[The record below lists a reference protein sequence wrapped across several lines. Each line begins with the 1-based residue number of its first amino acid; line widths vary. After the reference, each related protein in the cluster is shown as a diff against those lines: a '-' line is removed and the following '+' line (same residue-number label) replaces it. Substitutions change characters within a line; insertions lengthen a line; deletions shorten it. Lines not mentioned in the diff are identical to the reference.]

1 MNTLKELLGE
11 ELFVAVVDAL
21 KGKGHDG
28 RDVELAVANDG
39 SYLPKSKFDALLA
52 ENRNLKQ
59 RLHQE
64 QENADALSALKTEK
78 SALEQALAE
87 SEASWQKRFDEMEF
101 HHGLDNAL
109 RENHVKNCKAV
120 RALLDMDAIRWQDGT
135 LVGFKEAL
143 ASVKAEA
150 PYLFEGNGETD
161 PYRPRGGQYVPDYS
175 KMSDSEYYQFLNMKG

>member
-59 RLHQE
+59 RLHPGTRE
-64 QENADALSALKTEK
+64 CRCLIGFENRKIRIGTSFGGIGSFLAKT
-78 SALEQALAE
+78 L
-87 SEASWQKRFDEMEF
+87 
-101 HHGLDNAL
+101 
-109 RENHVKNCKAV
+109 
-120 RALLDMDAIRWQDGT
+120 
-135 LVGFKEAL
+135 
-143 ASVKAEA
+143 
-150 PYLFEGNGETD
+150 
-161 PYRPRGGQYVPDYS
+161 
-175 KMSDSEYYQFLNMKG
+175 

>member
-87 SEASWQKRFDEMEF
+87 SEASWQKRF
-101 HHGLDNAL
+101 
-109 RENHVKNCKAV
+109 
-120 RALLDMDAIRWQDGT
+120 
-135 LVGFKEAL
+135 
-143 ASVKAEA
+143 
-150 PYLFEGNGETD
+150 ET
-161 PYRPRGGQYVPDYS
+161 
-175 KMSDSEYYQFLNMKG
+175 

>member
-1 MNTLKELLGE
+1 MNTLKRTFGRGTFCRSGRRFER
-11 ELFVAVVDAL
+11 
-21 KGKGHDG
+21 KGHDG

-143 ASVKAEA
+143 ASLRRKLLIFSKGMEKLSLIGREA
-150 PYLFEGNGETD
+150 GNTF
-161 PYRPRGGQYVPDYS
+161 PIIP
-175 KMSDSEYYQFLNMKG
+175 K